1 MCGYDKETKA
11 SAGLECLDGNRAPA
25 RISAAPANAM
35 FPLDAR
41 HAMGGAPRQSA
52 TTVNDSSP
60 VLIELPDHLVGP
72 RVVVRPYD
80 EADAPSL
87 WEAVDGSRTHLAP
100 WMPWVGAYHAPN
112 EALAFVR
119 QFRAKWLTRE
129 DLIVG
134 IFDLASGRLLGGSG
148 LHRIDWQIRRFEI
161 GYWLRQS
168 AEGHGYVAEAVQ
180 LLIRLAFG
188 LAANRVE
195 IRTDVRN
202 SRSRAVAERL
212 GFQLE
217 GCLRRFLPDAEGQ
230 PSDILIFS
238 LLR

>member
-1 MCGYDKETKA
+1 MPTGGA
-11 SAGLECLDGNRAPA
+11 LVQ
-25 RISAAPANAM
+25 SAA
-35 FPLDAR
+35 
-41 HAMGGAPRQSA
+41 
-52 TTVNDSSP
+52 TVNGPSS
-60 VLIELPDHLVGP
+60 VLIELPDRLVGP

-87 WEAVDGSRTHLAP
+87 WEAVDGSRSHLAP

-112 EALAFVR
+112 DALAFVR

-134 IFDLASGRLLGGSG
+134 IFELASGRLLGGSG

-180 LLIRLAFG
+180 LLIRLAFED
-188 LAANRVE
+188 LVANRVE

-202 SRSRAVAERL
+202 LRSRAVPERL

-217 GCLRRFLPDAEGQ
+217 GCMRRFLPDSDGQ
-230 PSDILIFS
+230 PCDILVFS
-238 LLR
+238 MLREEFATVDWSMAGPPTGPVPTGQDEAGGGQIEGVAS